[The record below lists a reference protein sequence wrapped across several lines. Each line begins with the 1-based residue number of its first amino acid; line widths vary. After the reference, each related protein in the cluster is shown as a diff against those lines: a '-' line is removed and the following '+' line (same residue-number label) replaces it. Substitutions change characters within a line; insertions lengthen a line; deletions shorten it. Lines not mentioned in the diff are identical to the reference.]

1 MGPPIASIIAA
12 VLTAGISYS
21 ASGASPEDAY
31 IATRDTAIAKIKA
44 DEAAENQ
51 GPTGSTAQQRID
63 GRGQSGARR
72 ASRQHVLAI
81 VGPVVIKGMPRDGK
95 INLDTLNEGDEG
107 FGMLDGMVYGGLDDK
122 TRVIVTTDGM
132 FKRWLRTWSDELGSE
147 TQLADIAK
155 NNNFYTHAI
164 LTDSAVVRFAELP
177 IRKSA
182 GASFA
187 YAMLA
192 ARTQSDIPQKADEI
206 FVLVAQGDKVFLAY
220 SRVIWRHR
228 FDRRVRGDP
237 EGLRAKGRS
246 SREPNRVWSDDARQ
260 KKSDEMSGKSDSEF
274 LRCFSEKASQ
284 QTGYAAAARGGAG
297 AASTGCLRR
306 WRLRRLLHRR
316 AASAEATEDRR
327 GARHREVARLRIVG
341 GAGVGHHV
349 GVLDA
354 GEDVQ
359 LEIAHACRGLAEQTQ
374 ARRAAPGCRRRPR

>member
-1 MGPPIASIIAA
+1 MRGFIASIIAA

-44 DEAAENQ
+44 DEAAENH
-51 GPTGSTAQQRID
+51 GPMGSTSSKIDDEDNRARAGLEQQMR
-63 GRGQSGARR
+63 
-72 ASRQHVLAI
+72 AI

-164 LTDSAVVRFAELP
+164 LTNSAVVRFAELP

-220 SRVIWRHR
+220 TREFGAIGSIAACEAIRKDYAQKAI
-228 FDRRVRGDP
+228 DAGTEP
-237 EGLRAKGRS
+237 GLD
-246 SREPNRVWSDDARQ
+246 DDARQ

-284 QTGYAAAARGGAG
+284 QTGYAAAAR
-297 AASTGCLRR
+297 AAQALLD
-306 WRLRRLLHRR
+306 RLPSR
-316 AASAEATEDRR
+316 
-327 GARHREVARLRIVG
+327 
-341 GAGVGHHV
+341 
-349 GVLDA
+349 
-354 GEDVQ
+354 
-359 LEIAHACRGLAEQTQ
+359 
-374 ARRAAPGCRRRPR
+374 